1 MRAGLPKAEPVTIFC
16 ETTIGGIIFVSSYEW
31 PGNVRELQNVI
42 ERAVITARGGEL
54 YFDLPGSVADKKV
67 AAPAATVDALDVG
80 EEVLTYEELRTRER
94 ENLLVALKKAKGK
107 VSGSGGAAKLLGI
120 KPTTLASRLKA
131 MGIERGI
138 VG

>member
-1 MRAGLPKAEPVTIFC
+1 MH
-16 ETTIGGIIFVSSYEW
+16 
-31 PGNVRELQNVI
+31 
-42 ERAVITARGGEL
+42 
-54 YFDLPGSVADKKV
+54 FDLPGSVAEKKV
-67 AAPAATVDALDVG
+67 AAPAASVDAPDAG
-80 EEVLTYEELRTRER
+80 EEVLTYEELTTRER
-94 ENLLVALKKAKGK
+94 KNLLVALKKAKGK